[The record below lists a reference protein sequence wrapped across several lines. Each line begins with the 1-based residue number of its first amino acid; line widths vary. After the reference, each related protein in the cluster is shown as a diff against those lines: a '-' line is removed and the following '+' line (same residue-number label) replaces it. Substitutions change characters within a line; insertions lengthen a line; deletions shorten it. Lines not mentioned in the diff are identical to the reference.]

1 MKESELF
8 PYIKK
13 MYFGE
18 PEDWRRVMR
27 LVKFDADL
35 NVKSVHWFNV
45 ECFVSS
51 LGRIAKNGI
60 VCNLSYDN
68 QMCLT
73 TMLTDT
79 DGNHVRFKRHQIV
92 MQTFYPLGR
101 MDGGTVDHIHNDRRY
116 DNSIYNLRWADKN
129 TQCRN
134 RENNRNKSK
143 PVMCIPSGEIFSS
156 CKEAEIEYG
165 LSRNTV
171 SRVAN
176 GERESVHGYRF
187 CYL

>member
-8 PYIKK
+8 PYIQRL
-13 MYFGE
+13 YAGE
-18 PEDWRRVMR
+18 PEDWRRIMR
-27 LVKFDADL
+27 LVKYDTDL

-45 ECFVSS
+45 DCFVSS

-60 VCNLSYDN
+60 ICDLSYDD

-79 DGNHVRFKRHQIV
+79 DGNKVRFKRHQIV
-92 MQTFYPLGR
+92 MQTFFPNGR
-101 MDGGTVDHIHNDRRY
+101 MEKGTVDHIHSNRRY
-116 DNSIYNLRWADKN
+116 DNSIYNLRWADKE
-129 TQCRN
+129 TQCGNRN
-134 RENNRNKSK
+134 NNRNKSK

-156 CKEAEIEYG
+156 CKEAEIQIG

-171 SRVAN
+171 SRVAG
-176 GERESVHGYRF
+176 GERESIHGYRF